1 MIEESANFKVLV
13 VDDEKDIRD
22 MLETYIAREGYMV
35 SIVKDGNAAIEKIN
49 NEVFDLILLD
59 IRMPQKSGLE
69 VLEILKREHPNIPII
84 MLSAYDDQ
92 DNVGRARELGA
103 EDFISKGKP
112 FERKKLCSKIKRS
125 IDIQR
130 EKRVGELLYEE
141 EKKRYQFPN
150 IIWKSKEMESLVTD
164 LKRVIPTDT
173 TVLVQGESGTGKE
186 LIAKAIHYNSPRSKN
201 PFITVNCPAL
211 PENLLESELF
221 GFAPKSGISGAN
233 PIGKPGMFE
242 LADGGSIFLD
252 EIGDITPPIQSKL
265 LRVIQEKE
273 FMRLSGTTS
282 IKVNVRIVAA
292 TSVDLAKAVKE
303 KRFLDAL
310 YHRLNVVTVHLCPLK
325 DRKEDIPLLL
335 DYYLDYFSKELNRP
349 HIEFSSEAKKLLS
362 LYNYQEN
369 NVRELRNI
377 VERTCIFSESDI
389 ISAESAEKSL
399 PFVSEKETRVA
410 ELKKFSE
417 AKEDFERDYI
427 FSVLVKTKGNIAKAA
442 GIAGLDRNNFKGKM
456 KKYGIDADNFK
467 K

>member
-1 MIEESANFKVLV
+1 MTEKHTNFKILV

-22 MLETYIAREGYMV
+22 MLETYIAREGYQV
-35 SIVKDGNAAIEKIN
+35 SVAKDGNAAIEKIN
-49 NEVFDLILLD
+49 NEVLDLLLLD

-69 VLEILKREHPNIPII
+69 VLEILKREHPNIPVI

-92 DNVGRARELGA
+92 DNVNRARDLGA

-112 FERKKLCSKIKRS
+112 FERNELCSKIKRS

-130 EKRVGELLYEE
+130 EKRVGERLYEE
-141 EKKRYQFPN
+141 EKRRYQFPN
-150 IIWKSKEMESLVTD
+150 IIWKSKKMENLITD

-173 TVLVQGESGTGKE
+173 TVLVQGDSGTGKE

-221 GFAPKSGISGAN
+221 GFAPKSGIAGAN
-233 PIGKPGMFE
+233 PVGKPGMFE
-242 LADGGSIFLD
+242 LADGGTIFLD
-252 EIGDITPPIQSKL
+252 EIGDIIPSVQSKL

-282 IKVNVRIVAA
+282 IKVNVRIVTA
-292 TSVDLAKAVKE
+292 TSVDLAEAVKE
-303 KRFLDAL
+303 RKFLDAL
-310 YHRLNVVTVHLCPLK
+310 YYRLNVITIHICPLK
-325 DRKEDIPLLL
+325 ERKDDIPLLL
-335 DYYLDYFSKELNRP
+335 DYYLDYFSKELKRP
-349 HIEFSSEAKKLLS
+349 QIAFSPEAKELLS
-362 LYNYQEN
+362 LYNYTEN

-399 PFVSEKETRVA
+399 PFVSENVTRVT
-410 ELKKFSE
+410 ELKKFFD
-417 AKEDFERDYI
+417 AKEDFERNYI
-427 FSVLVKTKGNIAKAA
+427 FSVLTKTKGNIAKAA

-456 KKYGIDADNFK
+456 NKYEIDVDSFK

>member
-1 MIEESANFKVLV
+1 MIEKNTNFKILV

-22 MLETYIAREGYMV
+22 MLETYIVREGYQV
-35 SIVKDGNAAIEKIN
+35 SVVKDGNAAIEKTN
-49 NEVFDLILLD
+49 NEMFDLLLLD
-59 IRMPQKSGLE
+59 IRMPQKGGLE
-69 VLEILKREHPNIPII
+69 VLEIVKREHPNIPVI

-92 DNVGRARELGA
+92 DNVGRARDLGA

-112 FERKKLCSKIKRS
+112 FEREELCSKIKRA
-125 IDIQR
+125 IETER

-141 EKKRYQFPN
+141 EKRRYQFPN
-150 IIWKSKEMESLVTD
+150 IIWKSKKMEELITD

-186 LIAKAIHYNSPRSKN
+186 LIAKAVHYNSPRAKN
-201 PFITVNCPAL
+201 PFITVNCPTL
-211 PENLLESELF
+211 PEHSLESELF
-221 GFAPKSGISGAN
+221 GYVKGAFTGAN
-233 PIGKPGMFE
+233 PGGKPGMFE
-242 LADGGSIFLD
+242 LADGGTIFLD
-252 EIGDITPPIQSKL
+252 EIGDITLPIQSKL

-273 FMRLSGTTS
+273 FMRLSGITS

-292 TSVDLAKAVKE
+292 TSVDLAEAVKE
-303 KRFLDAL
+303 KKFLDAL
-310 YHRLNVVTVHLCPLK
+310 YHRLNVVTIYLCPLK
-325 DRKEDIPLLL
+325 ERKDDIPLLL
-335 DYYLDYFSKELNRP
+335 DHYLDYFSKELNRP
-349 HIEFSSEAKKLLS
+349 NLSFSSEAKELLS
-362 LYNYQEN
+362 LYNYEEN

-389 ISAESAEKSL
+389 ISAESVEKSL
-399 PFVSEKETRVA
+399 PFVSENVTRVT

-456 KKYGIDADNFK
+456 KKYDIDADSFK